1 MSDALLREALDN
13 FRIYGDLRR
22 DEVLHGLDGV
32 VNREVASWHRGFIK
46 ALDEAQEWWR
56 EHAPATPPASA
67 AEVSQLAT
75 SDTQPPAGITLPA
88 SAERDALLT
97 VARELYSI
105 AVGEHGHGETHSA
118 DWPSCLPA
126 HIAFNRYR
134 KLRAAEARDEH

>member
-67 AEVSQLAT
+67 
-75 SDTQPPAGITLPA
+75 
-88 SAERDALLT
+88 ERAAVVEAAKAWVEKDIWYDLNGLNAIAAAVDA
-97 VARELYSI
+97 
-105 AVGEHGHGETHSA
+105 
-118 DWPSCLPA
+118 
-126 HIAFNRYR
+126 
-134 KLRAAEARDEH
+134 LRAAEARDE